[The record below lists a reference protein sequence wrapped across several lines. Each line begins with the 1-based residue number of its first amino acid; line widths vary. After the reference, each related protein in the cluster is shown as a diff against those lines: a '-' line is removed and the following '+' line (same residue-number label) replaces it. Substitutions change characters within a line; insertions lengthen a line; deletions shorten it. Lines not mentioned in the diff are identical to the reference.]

1 MFFQNTVADSF
12 SIEGIGLHSGT
23 NSRVTISPA
32 PVDTGLLFIPGNADI
47 SEGFEAHFENLRSTT
62 NAITI
67 GNNGYDIQTIEHL
80 MAAFYAY
87 DITNAYVQVH
97 GSEMP
102 ILDGSSQK
110 YIHKIEEV
118 GIAVQHALQR
128 IMYIPYPMWIE
139 NSGSYLV
146 VLPNEQFKI
155 TYTIDFNSKSEAIGT
170 QTAHYTI
177 KRETFKKSIAS
188 ARTFGFIEDLESL
201 QKNNLALGGSLNN
214 TLAYTKE
221 GLVNDYLRYDNE
233 CVRHKMLD
241 LIGDLSLIGYKMMG
255 HFIAYKS
262 GHSLDLAFV
271 RKIDRIMSRIS
282 NPRFLSRDVIRR
294 KEMRFNRFIQ
304 RIQDS

>member
-1 MFFQNTVADSF
+1 MFFFFFFADSF
-12 SIEGIGLHSGT
+12 TIKVIWLHTGT
-23 NSRVTISPA
+23 PSRVTISAA
-32 PVDTGLLFIPGNADI
+32 PVDTGLLCIPGDKEI
-47 SEGFEAHFENLRSTT
+47 SGGFCAHFANLRSTA

-87 DITNAYVQVH
+87 DINNAYIRVY
-97 GSEMP
+97 GSEIP

-110 YIHKIEEV
+110 YIQAFEEV
-118 GIAVQHALQR
+118 GVAVQHALQK
-128 IMYIPYPMWIE
+128 IVYIPYPMWIE
-139 NSGSYLV
+139 SNGSYLI

-177 KRETFKKSIAS
+177 TKDTFRSSIAS
-188 ARTFGFIEDLESL
+188 ARTFGFVEDLERM
-201 QKNNLALGGSLNN
+201 QQNNLALGGSLDNA
-214 TLAYTKE
+214 LAYTKD
-221 GLVNDYLRYDNE
+221 GLINDYLRYENE

-271 RKIDRIMSRIS
+271 RKIYRIMSRIS
-282 NPRFLSRDVIRR
+282 PRLLSRDIIRR
-294 KEMRFNRFIQ
+294 KEIRFNRFIQ